1 MYIHHHRG
9 IMPPPIPWG
18 GGCGNTGHG
27 TIYMYLY
34 GDVLFLRLGRYFGV
48 TSVTSF

>member
-1 MYIHHHRG
+1 MIYIYIYLSMYLSIYLSVYLS
-9 IMPPPIPWG
+9 
-18 GGCGNTGHG
+18 
-27 TIYMYLY
+27 IYMYLY